1 MKKRLLS
8 WVLKGFCL
16 SLPAMVLCLA
26 AAEWTVRKQYPE
38 YGIPVR
44 EHRLLTEFDPVLG
57 WRKIPNL
64 RGTHEQDEYKVVER
78 FNSRGLRGPEYTYE
92 KAEDVFRILILGDS
106 FAEGYTVEF
115 HELVSEVLQREL
127 NASMQQTIEVIN
139 AGTGGYSTDQELL
152 FFQGEGS
159 RYHPDLTILMFYPN
173 DLPMNVRSDYKW
185 KGRGEKPMFELKDG
199 KLVLT
204 HHPKAPP
211 GKIPEP
217 KKKVDAEGEKH
228 RFRVL
233 EPDTWYLLR
242 LARHTLKAY
251 RQPGATGDELPLLEV
266 SQDMEPS
273 PAKPTGGQHPYDAS
287 GNKLKEWKMTEA
299 LMRKLHEECAA
310 AGSRLL
316 LSYVPERGEV
326 YDRKGKI
333 KEQPSRTE
341 ANLAALAGIL
351 DIELVKSVD
360 LFRQKARET
369 SGDGTRLYWKKD
381 VHWTPEG
388 HHLAGRILARF
399 LEDHGKAYGICE

>member
-1 MKKRLLS
+1 
-8 WVLKGFCL
+8 
-16 SLPAMVLCLA
+16 
-26 AAEWTVRKQYPE
+26 
-38 YGIPVR
+38 
-44 EHRLLTEFDPVLG
+44 
-57 WRKIPNL
+57 
-64 RGTHEQDEYKVVER
+64 
-78 FNSRGLRGPEYTYE
+78 
-92 KAEDVFRILILGDS
+92 
-106 FAEGYTVEF
+106 
-115 HELVSEVLQREL
+115 
-127 NASMQQTIEVIN
+127 VIN

-266 SQDMEPS
+266 SQGMEPS

>member
-1 MKKRLLS
+1 M
-8 WVLKGFCL
+8 
-16 SLPAMVLCLA
+16 
-26 AAEWTVRKQYPE
+26 
-38 YGIPVR
+38 
-44 EHRLLTEFDPVLG
+44 
-57 WRKIPNL
+57 
-64 RGTHEQDEYKVVER
+64 
-78 FNSRGLRGPEYTYE
+78 
-92 KAEDVFRILILGDS
+92 
-106 FAEGYTVEF
+106 
-115 HELVSEVLQREL
+115 
-127 NASMQQTIEVIN
+127 
-139 AGTGGYSTDQELL
+139 
-152 FFQGEGS
+152 
-159 RYHPDLTILMFYPN
+159 
-173 DLPMNVRSDYKW
+173 
-185 KGRGEKPMFELKDG
+185 
-199 KLVLT
+199 
-204 HHPKAPP
+204 
-211 GKIPEP
+211 
-217 KKKVDAEGEKH
+217 
-228 RFRVL
+228 
-233 EPDTWYLLR
+233 
-242 LARHTLKAY
+242 
-251 RQPGATGDELPLLEV
+251 LEV